1 MTEEKKLK
9 IADFMRPKEVV
20 STISVDATFEDAAKI
35 MIEKKRNGLVV
46 LDKDKKVIGML
57 SSLHLIK
64 FIVPDYLEDDKHL
77 AAFEATDVFAKR
89 VHEIKNEPIVK
100 FMNHNY
106 HAVKAEESLMEAANL
121 MSEWNTRHL
130 PVVDDQN
137 MLVGYITRT
146 DVKKAIAQIL
156 HIKEPH

>member
-1 MTEEKKLK
+1 MTDEKKLT
-9 IADFMRPKEVV
+9 IADFMRPKDVV
-20 STISVDATFEDAAKI
+20 STININATFEDAAKI

-46 LDKDKKVIGML
+46 MDNNNKVAGML

-64 FIVPDYLEDDKHL
+64 FIVPDYLEEDKHL
-77 AAFEATDVFAKR
+77 AAFEATDVFANR
-89 VHEIKNEPIVK
+89 IHEIKNEPITK
-100 FMNHNY
+100 FMNPEY
-106 HAVKAEESLMEAANL
+106 HSVKAADSLMEAATL

-137 MLVGYITRT
+137 ELVGYITRT
-146 DVKKAIAQIL
+146 DVKRAIAQIL